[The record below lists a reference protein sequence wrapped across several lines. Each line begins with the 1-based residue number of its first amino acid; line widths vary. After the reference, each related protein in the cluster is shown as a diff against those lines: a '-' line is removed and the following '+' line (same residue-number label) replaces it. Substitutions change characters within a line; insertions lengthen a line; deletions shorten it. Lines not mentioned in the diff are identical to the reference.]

1 MAGDRTVEAAA
12 RVAREAYGRLV
23 AALSVRFRDVAAAE
37 DALGDAFAEAL
48 TRWPE
53 AGVPASP
60 EAWLLTVAKN
70 QLRQRARHRTVTSNP
85 RITTALEQAL
95 VELSEH
101 PSEQSDLRLRLLL
114 VCAHPA
120 IDESVRTPLMLQ
132 SVLGLDAARIARAF
146 LVTPA
151 SMSQRLVRA
160 KQKIRD
166 AGIPFDEPEPA
177 ERPER
182 MAAVREA
189 IYAAFGAD
197 YDELEGDRGSDSLA
211 EEAVYLARVLI
222 RVAPND
228 PESLGLYAL
237 LTLSHARRAARNTP
251 EGRFVPLAQQDVA
264 RWDRAAILEGNA
276 ILLRAAAFRVPGPFQ
291 LEAAIQSA
299 HCQRLFSGTPPWT
312 AIEFLYA
319 TLNSTW
325 PTVASAVAHAA
336 VLVELDRAVDA
347 QHLLDNLEG
356 ARVAEYAPYW
366 VVLSHAR
373 QRRGDSAGAREAMTR
388 AVALTRSSPLRRFLE
403 TTLADFGMQAAR
415 EHAGI
420 PCVKP
425 VDDA

>member
-48 TRWPE
+48 ARWPE
-53 AGVPASP
+53 AGIPASP

-85 RITTALEQAL
+85 RVIGALEQAL

-101 PSEQSDLRLRLLL
+101 RPEQSDLRLRLLL

-151 SMSQRLVRA
+151 AMSQRLVRA

-166 AGIPFDEPEPA
+166 AGIPFEEPEPA

-197 YDELEGDRGSDSLA
+197 YDEHENEQGGESLA
-211 EEAVYLARVLI
+211 EEAVYLARVLVE
-222 RVAPND
+222 VAPNE
-228 PESLGLYAL
+228 PESLGLHAL
-237 LTLSHARRAARNTP
+237 LILSHARRAARSTP
-251 EGRFVPLAQQDVA
+251 DGSFVPLAKQAVG

-299 HCQRLFSGTPPWT
+299 HCQRLFSGQTPWT
-312 AIEFLYA
+312 AIELLYA
-319 TLNSTW
+319 RLNATW

-347 QHLLDNLEG
+347 QHLLDNLEE
-356 ARVAEYAPYW
+356 ARVTEYAPYW
-366 VVLSHAR
+366 VVLSHSR
-373 QRRGDSAGAREAMTR
+373 ERRGDPAGAREAMIR
-388 AVALTRSSPLRRFLE
+388 AVALTRSSRLRQFLE
-403 TTLADFGMQAAR
+403 ATLTDSGS
-415 EHAGI
+415 
-420 PCVKP
+420 
-425 VDDA
+425 

>member
-1 MAGDRTVEAAA
+1 MADGATFTAA

-48 TRWPE
+48 ARWPV
-53 AGVPASP
+53 AGIPASP

-70 QLRQRARHRTVTSNP
+70 QLRQGARHRTVTSGP
-85 RITTALEQAL
+85 RVMGALEQAL
-95 VELSEH
+95 VELSERA
-101 PSEQSDLRLRLLL
+101 SETSDLRLRLLL

-120 IDESVRTPLMLQ
+120 IDESMRTPLMLQ

-151 SMSQRLVRA
+151 AMSQRLVRA

-166 AGIPFDEPEPA
+166 ASIPFDEPEAA
-177 ERPER
+177 ERPQR

-197 YDELEGDRGSDSLA
+197 YDEYKGDPSTESLA
-211 EEAVYLARVLI
+211 EEAVYLARVL
-222 RVAPND
+222 VELAPDD
-228 PESLGLYAL
+228 PESLGLHAL
-237 LTLSHARRAARNTP
+237 VSLSHARRAARTAP
-251 EGRFVPLAQQDVA
+251 DGTFVPLAQQDVG
-264 RWDRAAILEGNA
+264 RWDRTAILDANA
-276 ILLRAAAFRVPGPFQ
+276 VLLRAAAFREPGPFQ

-299 HCQRLFSGTPPWT
+299 HCQRLFSGHTPWK

-319 TLNSTW
+319 TLNATW

-336 VLVELDRAVDA
+336 VLVEIDREGDA
-347 QHLLDNLEG
+347 QLLLQRIEP

-373 QRRGDSAGAREAMTR
+373 KKSGDEAGAREAMTK
-388 AVALTRSSPLRRFLE
+388 AVALTRSPSVRTFLE
-403 TTLADFGMQAAR
+403 G
-415 EHAGI
+415 
-420 PCVKP
+420 
-425 VDDA
+425 

>member
-1 MAGDRTVEAAA
+1 MNAVDNAVDSAVDTAA

-70 QLRQRARHRTVTSNP
+70 QIRQRARHRTVRSDP
-85 RITTALEQAL
+85 RVIGALEQAL
-95 VELSEH
+95 VELSEQ
-101 PSEQSDLRLRLLL
+101 PPEKSDVRLRLLL

-120 IDESVRTPLMLQ
+120 IDETVRTPLMLQ

-151 SMSQRLVRA
+151 AMGQRLVRA

-177 ERPER
+177 ERPQR

-197 YDELEGDRGSDSLA
+197 YDDYDGERCVQSLA
-211 EEAVYLARVLI
+211 EEALYLSRVLTE
-222 RVAPND
+222 VAPND
-228 PESLGLYAL
+228 AESLGLHAL
-237 LTLSHARRAARNTP
+237 LCFSHARRAARTEP
-251 EGRFVPLAQQDVA
+251 DGTFVPLAKQDVE

-276 ILLRAAAFRVPGPFQ
+276 ILLRASAFRVPGPFQ

-299 HCQRLFSGTPPWT
+299 HCQRLFSGQTPWT
-312 AIEFLYA
+312 AIGLLYA
-319 TLNSTW
+319 RLNATW
-325 PTVASAVAHAA
+325 PTIASEVAHAA
-336 VLVELDRAVDA
+336 VLIELDRAVDA
-347 QHLLDNLEG
+347 HHRLDNLEA
-356 ARVAEYAPYW
+356 ARVTEYAPYW
-366 VVLSHAR
+366 VVLSHSR
-373 QRRGDSAGAREAMTR
+373 QRTGDLAGAREAMIR
-388 AVALTRSSPLRRFLE
+388 AITLTRSSRLRRFLE
-403 TTLADFGMQAAR
+403 ATLANFGS
-415 EHAGI
+415 
-420 PCVKP
+420 
-425 VDDA
+425 

>member
-1 MAGDRTVEAAA
+1 MNAVDSAVDTAA

-70 QLRQRARHRTVTSNP
+70 QIRQRARHRTVTSNP
-85 RITTALEQAL
+85 RVIGALEQAL
-95 VELSEH
+95 VELSEQ
-101 PSEQSDLRLRLLL
+101 PPEKSDVRLRLLL

-120 IDESVRTPLMLQ
+120 IDETVRTPLMLQ

-146 LVTPA
+146 LVKPA
-151 SMSQRLVRA
+151 AMGQRLVRA

-177 ERPER
+177 ERPQR

-197 YDELEGDRGSDSLA
+197 YDDYDGERCVESLA
-211 EEAVYLARVLI
+211 EEALYLSRILTE
-222 RVAPND
+222 VAPD
-228 PESLGLYAL
+228 DAESLGLYAL
-237 LTLSHARRAARNTP
+237 LCFSHARRAARTEP
-251 EGRFVPLAQQDVA
+251 DGTFVPLVKQNVA

-276 ILLRAAAFRVPGPFQ
+276 VLLRASTFRVPGPFQ

-299 HCQRLFSGTPPWT
+299 HCQRLFSGHIPWK
-312 AIEFLYA
+312 AIEYLYA
-319 TLNSTW
+319 TLNANW
-325 PTVASAVAHAA
+325 PTIASAVAHAA
-336 VLVELDRAVDA
+336 VLVEIGRVADA
-347 QHLLDNLEG
+347 QLLLGRIER
-356 ARVAEYAPYW
+356 ARIAEYAPYW
-366 VVLSHAR
+366 VVLSYAC
-373 QRRGDSAGAREAMTR
+373 QRSGDDAGAREAMTK
-388 AVALTRSSPLRRFLE
+388 AIALTRTPRLRTFLE
-403 TTLADFGMQAAR
+403 ATLAGFGA
-415 EHAGI
+415 
-420 PCVKP
+420 
-425 VDDA
+425 